1 MSVALSSTVTPV
13 IEALWSESLDGI
25 EDARGAV
32 ELMAQISNG
41 LSSSELLKL
50 SVANGELWLEESGAG
65 FALCRDSVIFGIYV
79 RPANRRNGIAK
90 QMITEM
96 ISRAGAVDGFALP
109 GDRAT
114 KSLYESI
121 GWKARLLTMR
131 GD

>member
-1 MSVALSSTVTPV
+1 MSVALSSTMTPE

-65 FALCRDSVIFGIYV
+65 FTLCRDSVILGIYV

>member
-1 MSVALSSTVTPV
+1 MAVALISTLTP
-13 IEALWSESLDGI
+13 ELETLWSESLDAI

-32 ELMAQISNG
+32 EFLAQISNG
-41 LSSSELLKL
+41 LSSSELLKF

-65 FALCRDSVIFGIYV
+65 FAVCRDSVILGIYV
-79 RPANRRNGIAK
+79 RPAHRRHGIAK

-96 ISRAGAVDGFALP
+96 IAHAGAVDGFALP

>member
-1 MSVALSSTVTPV
+1 MSVALSSTVTPG

-25 EDARGAV
+25 EDARGA
-32 ELMAQISNG
+32 EEFLAQVSHG
-41 LSSSELLKL
+41 RSTGELLIF
-50 SVANGELWLEESGAG
+50 SVANGELWIEDSGAG
-65 FALCRDSVIFGIYV
+65 FAVCRDSVILGIYV
-79 RPANRRNGIAK
+79 RPADRRKGIAK

-96 ISRAGAVDGFALP
+96 IRNAGAVDGFALP

>member
-1 MSVALSSTVTPV
+1 MSVTLSSKVTPE
-13 IEALWSESLDGI
+13 IEALWSESLDEI
-25 EDARGAV
+25 EDARGSV
-32 ELMAQISNG
+32 EFLEQISNG
-41 LSSSELLKL
+41 LSSNELLSF
-50 SVANGELWLEESGAG
+50 SVANGQLWLHDAGAG
-65 FALCRDSVIFGIYV
+65 FALCRDSVILGIYV
-79 RPANRRNGIAK
+79 RASERRKGIAK

-96 ISRAGAVDGFALP
+96 ISNAGAVDGFALP